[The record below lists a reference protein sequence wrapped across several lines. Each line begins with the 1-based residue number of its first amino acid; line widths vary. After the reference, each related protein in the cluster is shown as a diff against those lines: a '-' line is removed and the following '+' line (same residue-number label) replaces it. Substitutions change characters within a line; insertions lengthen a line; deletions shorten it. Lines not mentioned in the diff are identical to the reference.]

1 VGRASS
7 APLQLSPVWAI
18 SSEDQGADQ
27 QSESPNQMRTN
38 RKVRVLAIAAALAA
52 VQFNSIHQACGQNTT
67 NVDVQAL
74 IQRVKE
80 LEEKVKVLEH
90 NQEASKEVTKGTNA
104 ATVDE
109 QLTQAKK
116 DLPQLII
123 GQDGFGFKSAD
134 GNFAL
139 KLEGVLQI
147 DSRTFFSDHGIPGND
162 GFLLRRARPII
173 EGTVFR
179 DFDFEFIPDF
189 GTGNNGG
196 NAGTAPSPQIFDAWL
211 NYRYSPALQL
221 RVGKFKSPIGLEQLQ
236 ADAFLTFNE
245 RSLATDL
252 VPNRDLGVMLHGEL
266 WEGLLDYAGGI
277 FNGVGDQRNSPNS
290 AFSDDKAGEG
300 RLFVQPF
307 KRTKVEGLEGFGFG
321 IGGGFGTAFTAAGL
335 PATTGGTTPGYA
347 TVGQEQF
354 FAYRSTVTANG
365 EFWHLAPQAFYHWGP
380 VALLGEYV
388 ISDQAVTTGAASR
401 RLENKAWDVTAS
413 WVLTGENNTF
423 AGVVPESPFDPKS
436 GHWGAW
442 ELAAR
447 VSQANL
453 DRAAFPIFSD
463 PTTSAHSALEWSFGL
478 NWWLNKNVRVMTS
491 FSRTTFG
498 GGGGTAVV
506 TTAPS
511 AVTRQPENTL
521 FTRVQ
526 LAF

>member
-1 VGRASS
+1 MI
-7 APLQLSPVWAI
+7 LK
-18 SSEDQGADQ
+18 
-27 QSESPNQMRTN
+27 
-38 RKVRVLAIAAALAA
+38 RKIHQLAA
-52 VQFNSIHQACGQNTT
+52 STMLATALLSINPRARAQEAT

-74 IQRVKE
+74 LQRVKE
-80 LEEKVKVLEH
+80 LEEKVKALEQ
-90 NQEASKEVTKGTNA
+90 NQDVGKKENLETNK
-104 ATVDE
+104 ATAVE
-109 QLTQAKK
+109 QLSQPKK
-116 DLPQLII
+116 DPPQLII

-277 FNGVGDQRNSPNS
+277 FNGVGDQRNSANS

-307 KRTKVEGLEGFGFG
+307 KPTKIGALEGFGFG

-365 EFWHLAPQAFYHWGP
+365 EFWHLAPQTFYHWGP

-388 ISDQAVTTGAASR
+388 ISDQAVATGAASR

-423 AGVVPESPFDPKS
+423 TGVVPESSFDPKS
-436 GHWGAW
+436 GRWGAW

-463 PTTSAHSALEWSFGL
+463 PTTSAHSALEWSLGL

-498 GGGGTAVV
+498 GGGGTAAV